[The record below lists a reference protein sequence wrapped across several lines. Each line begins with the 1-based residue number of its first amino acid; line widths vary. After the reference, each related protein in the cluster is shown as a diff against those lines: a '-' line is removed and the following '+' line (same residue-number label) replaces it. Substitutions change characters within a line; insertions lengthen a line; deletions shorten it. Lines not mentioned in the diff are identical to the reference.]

1 MFQPWAV
8 SQLCACATHNL
19 IVCHR
24 QQESNCFIDSL
35 CSNPL
40 ALPIAKQDSLLE
52 KDTMFKDAAK
62 GLCKQQSQDSASENI
77 TVNTTAKLEQVT
89 IWCVLKFSL
98 VLRSGSCEVNEAED
112 HSTFFPH
119 HTALSFA
126 LCHLDHS
133 LQSVSS
139 ANWTAASCQLL
150 VRGSGEGSEPLK
162 FYSWMTTGEGQLL
175 VLP

>member
-1 MFQPWAV
+1 
-8 SQLCACATHNL
+8 
-19 IVCHR
+19 
-24 QQESNCFIDSL
+24 
-35 CSNPL
+35 
-40 ALPIAKQDSLLE
+40 
-52 KDTMFKDAAK
+52 MFKDAAK

-98 VLRSGSCEVNEAED
+98 VLRSGSCKVNEAED

-119 HTALSFA
+119 CTALSFA

-139 ANWTAASCQLL
+139 AN
-150 VRGSGEGSEPLK
+150 
-162 FYSWMTTGEGQLL
+162 
-175 VLP
+175 